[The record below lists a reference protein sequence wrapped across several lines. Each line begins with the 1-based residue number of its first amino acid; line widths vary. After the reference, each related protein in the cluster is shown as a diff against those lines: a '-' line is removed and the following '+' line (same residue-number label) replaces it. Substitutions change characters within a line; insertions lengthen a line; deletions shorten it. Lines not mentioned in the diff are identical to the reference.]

1 MNPNRPPLTCIACD
15 EHSSSHADSA
25 ARQSRGAV
33 DLRRVAL
40 SGLFVMSHG
49 FALAGTGTCLGAGA
63 IVVNDARDGVCQLE
77 SADELAITGAG
88 AISSTTDGVVVQPSI
103 NDVEVSNEGSISVFD
118 RGVYN
123 EGDIDDLSNRGEIRG
138 NVAGVLN
145 DAGGSIS
152 QFNNLGSDAQ
162 IFSFEPAISNAGHI
176 GQLNN
181 TGRIESPNNA
191 IVNQGNIDGINNAGV
206 ISAGV
211 GIINRGEIGVIDNA
225 AGGEITG
232 SGGFAILSHD
242 AGSRLA
248 TINNA
253 GLIDGGIHTLYT
265 TLNIEGTSSS
275 ITGPVIN
282 RASGAVGA
290 GDGSVN
296 VRSGA
301 AFTTSDTFHSHTFVI
316 HNGGRLRIGASAH
329 TLSVDSTDADAFS
342 NAGTLVV
349 PEGTVANI
357 TGHYS
362 QSGVLRIG
370 ASSDSSYGRLNVSG
384 GVELSGSA
392 QFDVDVSA
400 TNTLAVGNTLS
411 GVIVSGDGVT
421 NNAPANNVSDNS
433 ALFNFESAIN
443 GNAVDLEVV
452 AAGSPTPAPSPDP
465 APAPAPAPEVT
476 VLGSTQGIVPAVI
489 QHGLLNGVPVAQVL
503 DGYIRGGSTGTDF
516 DNVVTALGKLPSNRT
531 VALAVG
537 QVMPSMHGNAALAG
551 LAHSASSGS
560 VIEQQAELG
569 QSGGSE
575 AGGRG
580 LWVKPI
586 GNWVNQDAVD
596 NVSGFKVASYGLM
609 GGVQSDL
616 NARSTLGF
624 GLGYLQSKVDGQ
636 DFAAGHSS
644 DIDGVQLAAYGH
656 HTLNE
661 AGWQL
666 NWQGDYTRGRVE
678 SQRHL
683 GFIGRTAEGK
693 YDTDAWHVGLGI
705 SRSVAVAPDMT
716 FKPMVALDWRRFKS
730 EAYSET
736 GAGALSLQTQSQK
749 AEEAILKFGAQVQG
763 DLGSQTQWLARAALG
778 YDLSSQHNAVTA
790 RFTGGG
796 AAFTTEGLPHSRTV
810 AELGVGLRYRPTE
823 GMEVIARYDLAL
835 RKGLRDQSATVRLGW
850 SF

>member
-1 MNPNRPPLTCIACD
+1 M
-15 EHSSSHADSA
+15 
-25 ARQSRGAV
+25 
-33 DLRRVAL
+33 
-40 SGLFVMSHG
+40 
-49 FALAGTGTCLGAGA
+49 
-63 IVVNDARDGVCQLE
+63 
-77 SADELAITGAG
+77 AITGSG
-88 AISSTTDGVVVQPSI
+88 VLSSTTDGVVVQPSI
-103 NDVEVSNEGSISVFD
+103 NDVEVSNEGSINVFD

-123 EGDIDDLSNRGEIRG
+123 EGSIDDLSNHGEIRG

-152 QFNNLGSDAQ
+152 QFNNHGTHAQ
-162 IFSFEPAISNAGHI
+162 IFSFGPAISNAGHI
-176 GQLNN
+176 GQLDN
-181 TGRIESPNNA
+181 TGRIESSNNA
-191 IVNQGNIDGINNAGV
+191 IVNEGQINRIDNAGV

-242 AGSRLA
+242 ADSRLA

-301 AFTTSDTFHSHTFVI
+301 VFTTSNTFHSHTFVI

-329 TLSVDSTDADAFS
+329 TLSVDSSDAAAFR
-342 NAGTLVV
+342 NAGTLEV

-370 ASSDSSYGRLNVSG
+370 ASSDASYGRLNVSG
-384 GVELSGSA
+384 SVQLSGSA
-392 QFDVDVSA
+392 QFDVDVNA
-400 TNTLAVGNTLS
+400 TNTLAVGHTLS

-421 NNAPANNVSDNS
+421 NNAPANNVTDNS
-433 ALFNFESAIN
+433 ALFNFESATN

-452 AAGSPTPAPSPDP
+452 AAGSPTPAPAP
-465 APAPAPAPEVT
+465 APTPGPTPAPAPAPEVE
-476 VLGSTQGIVPAVI
+476 VLGLAQGIVPAVI

-503 DGYIRGGSTGTDF
+503 DGYIRGGATGSDF

-537 QVMPSMHGNAALAG
+537 QLMPSMHGNAALAG

-560 VIEQQAELG
+560 LIEQRAELG

-580 LWVKPI
+580 LWIKPV
-586 GNWVNQDAVD
+586 GNWVHQDAVGS
-596 NVSGFKVASYGLM
+596 VSGFKVASYGLM

-636 DFAAGHSS
+636 DFAASHSS
-644 DIDGVQLAAYGH
+644 DIDGVQLAGYGH

-666 NWQGDYTRGRVE
+666 NWQGDYTRSRVE

-693 YDTDAWHVGLGI
+693 YDADAWHVGVGI
-705 SRSVAVAPDMT
+705 SRSVAVAPNMT
-716 FKPMVALDWRRFKS
+716 FKPMASLDWRRFKS
-730 EAYSET
+730 EAYTET

-749 AEEAILKFGAQVQG
+749 AEEAILKFGAQIQG
-763 DLGSQTQWLARAALG
+763 DLGSQSQWLARAALG

-796 AAFTTEGLPHSRTV
+796 AAFTTVGLPHSRTV

-835 RKGLRDQSATVRLGW
+835 RKGLRDQRATVRLSW